1 MFSFIFRYGEI
12 HPHFYMG
19 PLTEAIKEAG
29 GASAKEVDDCN
40 LICSLKRW
48 PGCSVIY
55 FARIHSCTSI
65 GFSYYRLEDRRLKTV
80 DDIINIFGGFFITK
94 QIDSMLPYVCSA
106 VDHT

>member
-1 MFSFIFRYGEI
+1 
-12 HPHFYMG
+12 MG

-29 GASAKEVDDCN
+29 GASAKEVDDFN
-40 LICSLKRW
+40 LLALKRW

-80 DDIINIFGGFFITK
+80 DGIINILGGFFIT
-94 QIDSMLPYVCSA
+94 
-106 VDHT
+106 